1 MKPLTTSLA
10 IFILLLGCQRRTTP
24 APKTCPTGQI
34 KVGDNLC
41 GDNPLRDGLDTTREP
56 RPTTI
61 PDPTVPPEVN
71 RPEAPG
77 GGPDTRAGNNEPIP
91 GSIRDPNISD
101 TPYQPPAAT
110 PDEIAAAGGTNA
122 DSVDAYKDLEVNV
135 AIKALKDSDDAR
147 GPLGLY
153 VKLSKP
159 ELVSNIYVQYIKGE
173 VIEGEKAF
181 VPWDIFASI
190 KFNAGAYLCEVSET
204 RFDWETYRMKEPSL
218 SKPVPYSC
226 RRRSTN

>member
-10 IFILLLGCQRRTTP
+10 IFILILGCQRKTTP
-24 APKTCPTGQI
+24 APKTCPAGQI

-41 GDNPLRDGLDTTREP
+41 GDNPLRGGPDTTPAP
-56 RPTTI
+56 RPN
-61 PDPTVPPEVN
+61 PEPTPNPEPAI
-71 RPEAPG
+71 PEAPG
-77 GGPDTRAGNNEPIP
+77 GGPNPRAGENDRNS
-91 GSIRDPNISD
+91 GFVRDPNISD

-122 DSVDAYKDLEVNV
+122 DSVGAYKDLQVNV
-135 AIKALKDSDDAR
+135 AIKALKTSDDAR
-147 GPLGLY
+147 GPLGVY

-204 RFDWETYRMKEPSL
+204 RFDWETYRMKDPSL
-218 SKPVPYSC
+218 SKSVPYSC

>member
-1 MKPLTTSLA
+1 MRTLTLSIAVFT
-10 IFILLLGCQRRTTP
+10 LLLGCQRKTTP
-24 APKTCPTGQI
+24 APKTCAEGQI

-41 GDNPLRDGLDTTREP
+41 GANPLKDGLDTTRPP
-56 RPTTI
+56 RTTPTPVT
-61 PDPTVPPEVN
+61 DPE
-71 RPEAPG
+71 PEAPG
-77 GGPDTRAGNNEPIP
+77 GGTAPTGETPNARNGVLP
-91 GSIRDPNISD
+91 DPNISD
-101 TPYQPPAAT
+101 SPYQPPAPT
-110 PDEIAAAGGTNA
+110 PAEIAASGGTSGGSI
-122 DSVDAYKDLEVNV
+122 DSYKDLQVNV
-135 AIKALKDSDDAR
+135 AIKALTAADNAK

-159 ELVSNIYVQYIKGE
+159 DLVSNIYVQYIKGD

-190 KFNAGAYLCEVSET
+190 KFNAGAYLCEVKET

-226 RRRSTN
+226 SRRSTN